1 MTRIPAAPL
10 AFSKMGYLLDTD
22 VLSESSNPKP
32 DEAVMDWLDAHDHE
46 THLST
51 ISLGEMVKGIELLAA
66 GKRKNEIAAWFE
78 RLEHWTE
85 NRLLPPTG
93 QVMREWGQLCARQ
106 QRKGRRLPVL
116 DSLIAATA
124 LAHDLVLV
132 TRNTGDYPDEVP
144 ILNPW
149 KQ

>member
-1 MTRIPAAPL
+1 
-10 AFSKMGYLLDTD
+10 MGYLLDTD

-46 THLST
+46 TYLST
-51 ISLGEMVKGIELLAA
+51 ISLGEIVKGIELLPA
-66 GKRKNEIAAWFE
+66 GKWKKEIAAWFE
-78 RLEHWTE
+78 RLDRWSE

-93 QVMREWGQLCARQ
+93 QVMREWGQLCARH

-124 LAHDLVLV
+124 LAHNLVLV
-132 TRNTGDYPDEVP
+132 TRNTADYPDEIP
-144 ILNPW
+144 LLNPW
-149 KQ
+149 KHGG